1 MVRPTKT
8 GPIRSKVVQMRV
20 SEAELEA
27 LHKAAENERRTLSD
41 WLRIIA
47 VDEAGRVNDRAA
59 KKAK

>member
-1 MVRPTKT
+1 
-8 GPIRSKVVQMRV
+8 MRV

-47 VDEAGRVNDRAA
+47 VDEAARVNDRAA

>member
-1 MVRPTKT
+1 
-8 GPIRSKVVQMRV
+8 MRV